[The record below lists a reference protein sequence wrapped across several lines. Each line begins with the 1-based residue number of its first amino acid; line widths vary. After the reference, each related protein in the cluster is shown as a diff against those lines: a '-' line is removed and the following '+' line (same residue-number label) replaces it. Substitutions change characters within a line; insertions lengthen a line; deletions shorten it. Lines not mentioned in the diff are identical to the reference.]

1 MFFFFFEYHKVGTSD
16 TMLYYKTLTT
26 LLWFENYTDSVYW
39 PMFVVA
45 TGAAIV
51 GSQATISGTYS
62 IIKQA
67 VSHGCFPRVKIVHTS
82 KKFLGQI
89 YCPEINW
96 ILMVGCIAVTASFKN
111 QSQIGNAYGK
121 M

>member
-1 MFFFFFEYHKVGTSD
+1 
-16 TMLYYKTLTT
+16 MLI
-26 LLWFENYTDSVYW
+26 
-39 PMFVVA
+39 VA

-89 YCPEINW
+89 YCPDINW
-96 ILMVGCIAVTASFKN
+96 ILMIGCITVTASFKN
-111 QSQIGNAYGK
+111 QTEIGNAYGK
-121 M
+121 MYRTRGLALLVRFLVFI

>member
-1 MFFFFFEYHKVGTSD
+1 MFIA
-16 TMLYYKTLTT
+16 
-26 LLWFENYTDSVYW
+26 
-39 PMFVVA
+39 A

-62 IIKQA
+62 IVKQA
-67 VSHGCFPRVKIVHTS
+67 VSHGCFPRVQIVHTS

-89 YCPEINW
+89 YCPDINW
-96 ILMVGCIAVTASFKN
+96 ILMIGCIAVTASFKN

-121 M
+121 VVVVNILPEIINSTGKDSDHCVGGLQFE